1 MSQKEKA
8 RPAGGAAEQAK
19 QGNHKLSGNPYK
31 QFNTG
36 GSGSQF
42 NVEAEV

>member
-8 RPAGGAAEQAK
+8 RPAGGAAEQA
-19 QGNHKLSGNPYK
+19 NHKLSGNPYK

-36 GSGSQF
+36 DSGSQF